1 MSKQNEETMT
11 NANTVIDNIVKIVQY
26 EEEYA
31 ERNSDMNEPYYM
43 GYTDALVYIASVINS
58 QKSEEKV
65 MATNV
70 TAALAETD
78 DGFKPDVEIKRVRD
92 LMCDLARLLLA
103 NPREDQ
109 LTADV
114 SRGLHAAS
122 DLITALDGIDI
133 DLFAMKNTA
142 RDEDES
148 ATDGNGR
155 D

>member
-1 MSKQNEETMT
+1 
-11 NANTVIDNIVKIVQY
+11 
-26 EEEYA
+26 
-31 ERNSDMNEPYYM
+31 
-43 GYTDALVYIASVINS
+43 
-58 QKSEEKV
+58 

-114 SRGLHAAS
+114 SSGLHAAS